1 MIKFQEQND
10 RFEMRNQKN
19 LEICT
24 VENNKKNFVLKE
36 GFYSSGNPSPLWV
49 NSIVIRKRFFKRK

>member
-36 GFYSSGNPSPLWV
+36 GFYSSGNPSPL
-49 NSIVIRKRFFKRK
+49 